1 MGYAS
6 KQLPKPTVTVFIP
19 SLLLAVVCV
28 ANHPPPS
35 HPPTFFQSVY
45 RVIFISLISQH
56 TKVSCFF
63 FFQKKGKVLSGRSS
77 CNYGKVY
84 IDLVF
89 CVEEGPRAC
98 VQSDDQ

>member
-63 FFQKKGKVLSGRSS
+63 FFRKRARSCQEGAAATMGKSIS
-77 CNYGKVY
+77 
-84 IDLVF
+84 I
-89 CVEEGPRAC
+89 
-98 VQSDDQ
+98 